1 LGVLG
6 AKIYSFAQDPQ
17 RQIFWVQIMAEID
30 VAVQID
36 VVDPQKQIIIYGL
49 KNIRHDSIYPK

>member
-1 LGVLG
+1 MG
-6 AKIYSFAQDPQ
+6 AKIINSGSTNT
-17 RQIFWVQIMAEID
+17 IFWVQIMAEID